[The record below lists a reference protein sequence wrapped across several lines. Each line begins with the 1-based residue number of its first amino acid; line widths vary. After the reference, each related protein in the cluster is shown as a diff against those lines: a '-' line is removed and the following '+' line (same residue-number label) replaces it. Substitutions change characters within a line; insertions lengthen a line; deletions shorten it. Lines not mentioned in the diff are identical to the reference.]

1 MSDHEGVNNFWDEVI
16 SIAADDPEIRRVMS
30 APLLSEGQE
39 IGYDTISEYIGDRY
53 GLIDLT
59 QVTVVLNLAQR
70 RNWEENNGR

>member
-59 QVTVVLNLAQR
+59 EVTVVLNLAQR